1 MVQTQLLSPFGG
13 SPVTF
18 FYELFSKDA
27 KRARSLQKFAKRE
40 IEYTEVSRRFNDN
53 IIKSV
58 LPDMSDI
65 ELEQF
70 KVVFR
75 PKAEQLA
82 AWSDYDLLAY
92 IKRSFE
98 QFKKDQALQE

>member
-1 MVQTQLLSPFGG
+1 
-13 SPVTF
+13 
-18 FYELFSKDA
+18 
-27 KRARSLQKFAKRE
+27 
-40 IEYTEVSRRFNDN
+40 
-53 IIKSV
+53 
-58 LPDMSDI
+58 MSDI

-82 AWSDYDLLAY
+82 VWSDYDLLAY